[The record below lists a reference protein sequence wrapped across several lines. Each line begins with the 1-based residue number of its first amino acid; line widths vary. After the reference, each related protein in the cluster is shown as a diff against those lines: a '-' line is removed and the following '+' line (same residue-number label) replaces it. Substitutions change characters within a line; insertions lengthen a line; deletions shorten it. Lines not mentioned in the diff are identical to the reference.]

1 MPTTLS
7 RIYYA
12 QFSCSRDVSSSQL
25 RSSQRFLLF
34 FPFYTNSILT
44 IRLFPR
50 PSSVSSFVLYA
61 GSRGVCARA
70 RPLVFQC
77 VTRAQCE
84 TTSVEYV
91 FSLSS
96 RGCTGR
102 KRIARSR
109 RKPTKLTGSATV
121 IRDAPSPNL
130 QTPVSRF
137 REPWQ
142 SAAASSC
149 WLPCLRDVVFDSIF
163 TRRSRVRSLH
173 WSCSAC
179 AEIIDLRFSKVRPSS
194 PDRVVI
200 ITATSR
206 ENKKI
211 RKYCIYLTCASLS
224 FVCFVPRI
232 FTVCVQLFYCVAD
245 LSQGTLFFF
254 GYDLLACGPR
264 PTVCTVSTYIYI
276 YTMCLSLK
284 PVVVSACC
292 VTKRRVKVRS
302 PGEIS
307 LRHSLGVRAC
317 SKISVY
323 VPHRLV
329 VWFKGACPMNV
340 HSMLRSN
347 LLRYYVVFHDP
358 SFVLRI
364 GIFLSVCS

>member
-1 MPTTLS
+1 MCRYTNTHRMFARDGERVPAKSRQRKNEKKKNGVESSRVGCCRLRVFPSLDPLPPLSGCTPPAKSLQSPHVPPASRHIPPSDLSVPFNSPESSGRHRPPFDPLVHLLLPPLDSSSRSTPLSPRLLSWRATTRGEVLASPTSTRGVPTTLS

-137 REPWQ
+137 REP
-142 SAAASSC
+142 
-149 WLPCLRDVVFDSIF
+149 
-163 TRRSRVRSLH
+163 
-173 WSCSAC
+173 
-179 AEIIDLRFSKVRPSS
+179 
-194 PDRVVI
+194 
-200 ITATSR
+200 
-206 ENKKI
+206 
-211 RKYCIYLTCASLS
+211 
-224 FVCFVPRI
+224 
-232 FTVCVQLFYCVAD
+232 
-245 LSQGTLFFF
+245 
-254 GYDLLACGPR
+254 
-264 PTVCTVSTYIYI
+264 
-276 YTMCLSLK
+276 
-284 PVVVSACC
+284 
-292 VTKRRVKVRS
+292 
-302 PGEIS
+302 
-307 LRHSLGVRAC
+307 
-317 SKISVY
+317 
-323 VPHRLV
+323 
-329 VWFKGACPMNV
+329 
-340 HSMLRSN
+340 
-347 LLRYYVVFHDP
+347 
-358 SFVLRI
+358 
-364 GIFLSVCS
+364 